1 MAMREQPCPYRIVD
15 DFGNGF
21 SMGCVA
27 GVIFYFIRGVWYAP
41 KREKIMGGIT
51 LLKKRAP
58 ILGGK
63 SLSMQ
68 VASHCGPDSSP

>member
-1 MAMREQPCPYRIVD
+1 MREQPCPYRIVD

-27 GVIFYFIRGVWYAP
+27 GVILYFIRGVWYAP

-58 ILGGK
+58 ILGGT
-63 SLSMQ
+63 STMMQ
-68 VASHCGPDSSP
+68 AVSHSGQDSSR